1 MTASYRYR
9 RVQVIAIARESLA
22 MDDLLKQI
30 LGAQGSTASNTRK
43 TTKTSK
49 STKSTRT
56 STSNQGGSILGD
68 VLGGLLGGSGG
79 GAGGAI
85 GGSGGFA
92 GMLPVLLPLLLQ
104 MFGGSGS
111 GQTGMHKLLDGMHA
125 NGLGDIADS
134 WVSGAP
140 AKSITPAQ
148 AKKIVGPEKVKELS
162 AQSGLPANEVAQG
175 LSALLPNLVNHL
187 TPNGQVPPAG
197 QVQSAITGILG
208 SLGL

>member
-1 MTASYRYR
+1 
-9 RVQVIAIARESLA
+9 

-30 LGAQGSTASNTRK
+30 LGAQGSTASHTRK
-43 TTKTSK
+43 TTK
-49 STKSTRT
+49 STRT
-56 STSNQGGSILGD
+56 TTSNQGGSILGD

-85 GGSGGFA
+85 GGSGGLA
-92 GMLPVLLPLLLQ
+92 SILPVLLPLLLQ
-104 MFGGSGS
+104 MFGSGGSG
-111 GQTGMHKLLDGMHA
+111 GQTGMHKLLDNMHA
-125 NGLGDIADS
+125 NGLGDVADS

-148 AKKIVGPEKVKELS
+148 AKQIVGPEKVKELS

>member
-1 MTASYRYR
+1 MT
-9 RVQVIAIARESLA
+9 
-22 MDDLLKQI
+22 DDEHRPAELPIDPDL
-30 LGAQGSTASNTRK
+30 TDVP
-43 TTKTSK
+43 
-49 STKSTRT
+49 
-56 STSNQGGSILGD
+56 D
-68 VLGGLLGGSGG
+68 VLHRGGGRPVRRRRWDVALVI

-85 GGSGGFA
+85 GGSGGLA
-92 GMLPVLLPLLLQ
+92 GILPVLLPLLLQ
-104 MFGGSGS
+104 MFGGGSG

-125 NGLGDIADS
+125 NGLGDVADS

-148 AKKIVGPEKVKELS
+148 AKQIVGPEKVKELS
-162 AQSGLPANEVAQG
+162 AQSGLPANQVAQG
-175 LSALLPNLVNHL
+175 LSELLPNLVNHL

>member
-1 MTASYRYR
+1 
-9 RVQVIAIARESLA
+9 

-30 LGAQGSTASNTRK
+30 LGAQGSTASHTRK
-43 TTKTSK
+43 TTK
-49 STKSTRT
+49 STRT
-56 STSNQGGSILGD
+56 TTSNQGGGGILGD
-68 VLGGLLGGSGG
+68 VLGGLLGGGSG

-85 GGSGGFA
+85 GGSGGLA
-92 GMLPVLLPLLLQ
+92 GILPVLLPLLLQ
-104 MFGGSGS
+104 MFGGGSG

-125 NGLGDIADS
+125 NGLGDVADS

-148 AKKIVGPEKVKELS
+148 AKQIVGPEKVKELS
-162 AQSGLPANEVAQG
+162 AQSGLPANQVAQG
-175 LSALLPNLVNHL
+175 LSELLPNLVNHL